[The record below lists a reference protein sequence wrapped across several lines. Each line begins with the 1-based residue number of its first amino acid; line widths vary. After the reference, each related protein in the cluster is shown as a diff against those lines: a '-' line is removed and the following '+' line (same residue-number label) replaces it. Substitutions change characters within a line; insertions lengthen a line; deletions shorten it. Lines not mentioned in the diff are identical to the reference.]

1 MKKLIILFVFVFL
14 QNISAQNTA
23 PVVTNVTFA
32 ERTDSSFIVDINY
45 DVTDAEN
52 DTMTVTML
60 VSTDAGQNWGFSAN
74 NITGDVGAG
83 ILSGTGKHIVW
94 NFGAEH
100 PQFFSDQVKV
110 RIEVDDNV
118 DTTACPGIPT
128 VTYGGKTYHTVQIG
142 SQCWLKE
149 NLDVGTQINDDYGNN
164 DQTDNGVIE
173 KYCYDNDP
181 ANCDIYGGLYQWN
194 EAMQYVTTEGAQGI
208 CPNGWHIPSKTEYQ
222 TLINTVNSDGD
233 ALKEIGQGYQ
243 FGAGTNTSGFSALL
257 AGIYVGS
264 FAFLGQGTLFWSSTW
279 FSNYDEVYYNGLHDS
294 NAVIETGITG
304 KELGMSIRCIKD

>member
-1 MKKLIILFVFVFL
+1 
-14 QNISAQNTA
+14 
-23 PVVTNVTFA
+23 
-32 ERTDSSFIVDINY
+32 
-45 DVTDAEN
+45 
-52 DTMTVTML
+52 
-60 VSTDAGQNWGFSAN
+60 
-74 NITGDVGAG
+74 
-83 ILSGTGKHIVW
+83 
-94 NFGAEH
+94 
-100 PQFFSDQVKV
+100 
-110 RIEVDDNV
+110 
-118 DTTACPGIPT
+118 
-128 VTYGGKTYHTVQIG
+128 VQIG

-257 AGIYVGS
+257 AGIYVGG
-264 FAFLGQGTLFWSSTW
+264 FAYLGQGTSFWSSTW

-304 KELGMSIRCIKD
+304 KEQGMSIRCIKD